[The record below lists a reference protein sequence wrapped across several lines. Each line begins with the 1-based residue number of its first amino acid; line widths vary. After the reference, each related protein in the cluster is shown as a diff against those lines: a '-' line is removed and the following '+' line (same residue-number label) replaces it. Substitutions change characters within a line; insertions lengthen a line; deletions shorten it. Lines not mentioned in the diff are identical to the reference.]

1 MGWEMEVVKSG
12 SGLGSCWVVLA
23 YIIVNRTFLYFS
35 LLLIDRWKR
44 ADKIERGNSFL
55 TMIRDASFSFP
66 STYTSNLPSL
76 PSSVPSSTTTST
88 PSYSS
93 SSQPLSPPRDNGN
106 YALNIGP
113 VSLNVDG
120 RVGNTLEAA
129 GEAARDGLKDLFG
142 KVRSRV
148 DGVRLN

>member
-1 MGWEMEVVKSG
+1 
-12 SGLGSCWVVLA
+12 
-23 YIIVNRTFLYFS
+23 
-35 LLLIDRWKR
+35 
-44 ADKIERGNSFL
+44 
-55 TMIRDASFSFP
+55 MIRDASFSFP
-66 STYTSNLPSL
+66 STYTSTLSP
-76 PSSVPSSTTTST
+76 ST
-88 PSYSS
+88 PSSIPPPTSNATPSYSSSS

-113 VSLNVDG
+113 VSLNVDH

-148 DGVRLN
+148 DGVRL